1 MDEQTKHL
9 LDWSQWGSQWIEHL
23 RKSKPLGREL
33 ERHLHKFEETFTQIG
48 RKASLLDANKNEEEP
63 VALELDGLVTYQAS
77 YRAGA
82 DESEGNFG
90 IGITAGEELVEL
102 ANEA

>member
-1 MDEQTKHL
+1 MTKTIEMNEEFFKGLSAFLVENNGVDYDPEDLDL
-9 LDWSQWGSQWIEHL
+9 LEMVVKGNHQYAGEV
-23 RKSKPLGREL
+23 LG
-33 ERHLHKFEETFTQIG
+33 
-48 RKASLLDANKNEEEP
+48 ANKNEEEP
-63 VALELDGLVTYQAS
+63 VALELEGLVTYQAS

>member
-1 MDEQTKHL
+1 MTKTIEMNEEFFKGLSAFLVENNGVDYDPEDLDL
-9 LDWSQWGSQWIEHL
+9 LEMVVKGNHQYAGEV
-23 RKSKPLGREL
+23 LG
-33 ERHLHKFEETFTQIG
+33 
-48 RKASLLDANKNEEEP
+48 ANKNEEEP